1 MAAKMLRILL
11 GITLAMTL
19 ACGTAANPTAAPPAG
34 VTPASAPTVAVGP
47 TLAPSVLPTTAPP
60 EIEPVS
66 ARDNIILVINLEPTL
81 VNLFF
86 TGSGQISNSVHK
98 DNLADSLTW
107 QSGDDQRIV
116 PTTAITGWEQLA
128 PDRWRFTLRQG
139 VKFHNGELWNAQA
152 ALPSLLFQGQASNAT
167 NSQPYTGN
175 YTAEVVDEY
184 TVDITCEQGC
194 PIFPNTSMFLD
205 FVAPNFL
212 ATATEDEQARTT
224 AGLGPYRM
232 VDWDAT
238 SITQEAYE
246 DYVPAGDHY
255 EFQEPHIKNVMW
267 LWRGEPTVMA
277 AMVKIGEADFAWDAG
292 VDAIDALPADM
303 VRSGGTA
310 KVWTV
315 EMNTMW
321 NPELAKVKVRQA
333 MAHAVNCQELVDTL
347 YAGYPT
353 CRGNITFPGV
363 IGATVENTAPYTY
376 NPELSRQL
384 LQEANYD
391 PDTTLTYISRASR
404 IPKQTEINEAIQGY
418 LKDVGINVEIK
429 TVDPQIRNEYR
440 QCQAGAAVNDV
451 LKASGR
457 VPGEDQPTFD
467 DFRAALASGPT
478 SCSAADLIENQP
490 PSPTLDFG
498 RLLVSDL
505 NCEYPYSPNCDPSP
519 GGFQEM
525 LPLALAATGAKRQ
538 QLMQKI
544 LDRVHEEAWFFIGFD
559 LVYFYAVNPKLEWTP
574 RFDGRVRV
582 SSMRFNP

>member
-11 GITLAMTL
+11 GITLVLVL
-19 ACGTAANPTAAPPAG
+19 ACGTAADPTAAPPNGAP
-34 VTPASAPTVAVGP
+34 PASAPTVAVGATVAPAVAP
-47 TLAPSVLPTTAPP
+47 TATSSDVA
-60 EIEPVS
+60 PVS
-66 ARDNIILVINLEPTL
+66 ARDNITLVINLEPTL

-98 DNLADSLTW
+98 DNLSDPLTW

-116 PTTAITGWEQLA
+116 PTSATTGWEQMA
-128 PDRWRFTLRQG
+128 PDRWRFTLRPG
-139 VKFHNGELWNAQA
+139 VKFHNGEPWNAQA
-152 ALPSLLFQGQASNAT
+152 ALPSILFQGLASTAT

-184 TVDITCEQGC
+184 TVDIICGQGC

-224 AGLGPYRM
+224 YGIGPYQM

-255 EFQEPHIKNVMW
+255 EFQKPFIKNVKW

-277 AMVKIGEADFAWDAG
+277 AMVKIGEADLAWDAG
-292 VDAIDALPADM
+292 VDAIQALPADM

-321 NPELAKVKVRQA
+321 NPELSKTKVRQA

-347 YAGYPT
+347 YASYPT

-376 NPELSRQL
+376 NPALSRQL

-391 PDTTLTYISRASR
+391 PNTTLTYISRASR

-418 LKDVGINVEIK
+418 LGDVGINIEIK

-440 QCQAGAAVNDV
+440 KCQAGAALNDV

-457 VPGEDQPTFD
+457 VPGKDQPTFD
-467 DFRAALASGPT
+467 DYRAVLASGPT

-498 RLLVSDL
+498 RLLVSGL

-525 LPLALAATGAKRQ
+525 LPLALAATGAERQ
-538 QLMQKI
+538 QLMQGI

-559 LVYFYAVNPKLEWTP
+559 LVYFYAVDPKLEWTP

-582 SSMRFNP
+582 SNMRFNP